1 MMQFFGLLDQYAG
14 LIYQVSAS
22 IFGATFVFTLL
33 VSTRDP
39 NRLWHA
45 YSALLL
51 LLTVTTVG
59 FALVRSDQT
68 ILPETVLNGLIRLM
82 FVIMSVVA
90 MSINGY
96 IAWWLS
102 ERSRSHVSL
111 LEKS

>member
-51 LLTVTTVG
+51 FLTVTTIG
-59 FALVRSDQT
+59 FAMLRSEQAL
-68 ILPETVLNGLIRLM
+68 IPEPVLSGLIRLM
-82 FVIMSVVA
+82 FVVMSVIA
-90 MSINGY
+90 MTINGY
-96 IAWWLS
+96 IAWRLTQRS
-102 ERSRSHVSL
+102 EASAKTYR
-111 LEKS
+111 

>member
-45 YSALLL
+45 YSSLLL

-59 FALVRSDQT
+59 FALVRSEQT
-68 ILPETVLNGLIRLM
+68 LLPEPVLSGLIRLM
-82 FVIMSVVA
+82 FVIMSAVA

-96 IAWWLS
+96 IAWWLAQKT
-102 ERSRSHVSL
+102 HDHASL

>member
-1 MMQFFGLLDQYAG
+1 MMEFFALLDQYAG

-51 LLTVTTVG
+51 FLTVTTVG
-59 FALVRSDQT
+59 FAMLRSEQAL
-68 ILPETVLNGLIRLM
+68 IPEPVLSGLIRLM
-82 FVIMSVVA
+82 FVVMSVVA
-90 MSINGY
+90 MTINGY
-96 IAWWLS
+96 IAWWLTQRS
-102 ERSRSHVSL
+102 EAQHV
-111 LEKS
+111 ETRR

>member
-45 YSALLL
+45 YSAFLLL
-51 LLTVTTVG
+51 FTVMTVG
-59 FALVRSDQT
+59 FALLRSEQAL
-68 ILPETVLNGLIRLM
+68 IPEPVLSGLIRLM
-82 FVIMSVVA
+82 FVVMSVIA
-90 MSINGY
+90 MTINGY
-96 IAWWLS
+96 IAWWLTQRS
-102 ERSRSHVSL
+102 EASAKTYR
-111 LEKS
+111 

>member
-1 MMQFFGLLDQYAG
+1 MMQFFAMLDQYAE

-33 VSTRDP
+33 VSTRDL

-59 FALVRSDQT
+59 FALVRSDQAL
-68 ILPETVLNGLIRLM
+68 IPEPVLSGLIRLM
-82 FVIMSVVA
+82 FVVMSVIA

-96 IAWWLS
+96 IAWWLAQRS
-102 ERSRSHVSL
+102 EASVKTHR
-111 LEKS
+111 

>member
-1 MMQFFGLLDQYAG
+1 MMQFFGLLDQYAE

-33 VSTRDP
+33 VSSRDS

-59 FALVRSDQT
+59 FALIRSDQAL
-68 ILPETVLNGLIRLM
+68 IPEPVLSGLIRLM
-82 FVIMSVVA
+82 FVIMSIVA

-96 IAWWLS
+96 IAWWLAQRS
-102 ERSRSHVSL
+102 EARVETHR
-111 LEKS
+111 